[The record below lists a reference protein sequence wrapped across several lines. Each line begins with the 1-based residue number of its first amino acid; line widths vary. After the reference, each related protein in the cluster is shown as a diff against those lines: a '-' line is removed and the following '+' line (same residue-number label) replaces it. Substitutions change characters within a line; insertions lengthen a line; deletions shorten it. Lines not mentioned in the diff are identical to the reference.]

1 MMKKQTDLCEE
12 RQKRTKKE
20 QTAEDFSTEFSRML
34 GGMIKESTYS
44 IYKISQMTGLG
55 RTAIQHALTGRL
67 LPGRSFVESICKALM
82 LTPAQTAQL
91 KEAYFKVKIG
101 KDVYDKR
108 QSLINAVG
116 KIGETVT
123 VDRDIERAAANIK
136 FSDTDHDMLFDGFDG
151 YKDSLAVIYKLMTEE
166 ADSGEKTIYTTLP
179 LDSGAVMDMMST
191 FVSGHH
197 DVNVKH
203 FIRMYKDENG
213 ECNEKNL
220 ELMYKAV
227 NLSLHSFGKYEP
239 YCFYSFKS
247 AAEDIAPIFPYIVVT
262 SKYTAE
268 ISADFQYSHIMK
280 SPKMRSAFIA
290 HINKLFGIS
299 EKFIDF
305 MTYTEFMDKCDTDS
319 ECLRVSIQYDPCV
332 MEIFSKKE
340 IDRYISDKMKD
351 SEFMRKMAD
360 KMYTDVEKR
369 IKAGE
374 QKYESYCFFSGIKR
388 FIDTGKFWLFSEKMS
403 SSFDAA
409 DRLGVLY
416 AIKENDRLKLIDD
429 SKYPMSNRLEV
440 DLFENR
446 KILIISK
453 FSGVIYYM
461 IIREPYVYSAFED
474 LMLNLSDH
482 DFVIGNE
489 KKKELLD
496 KYIQRLEG
504 RTEGTETADAVC

>member
-1 MMKKQTDLCEE
+1 MKKQTEINEE
-12 RQKRTKKE
+12 KQKRTKKE
-20 QTAEDFSTEFSRML
+20 QTTEDFSTEFSRML
-34 GGMIKESTYS
+34 GELIKESTYS

-67 LPGRSFVESICKALM
+67 LPGKSFVVSICKALM
-82 LTPAQTAQL
+82 LTPAQTERL
-91 KEAYFKVKIG
+91 REAYFKVKIG

-220 ELMYKAV
+220 EFMYKAV
-227 NLSLHSFGKYEP
+227 NLSLCSIGKYEP

-247 AAEDIAPIFPYIVVT
+247 VADDIAPMFPYIVVT
-262 SKYTAE
+262 SKYSAE
-268 ISADFQYSHIMK
+268 ISADFQYAHIMK
-280 SPKMRSAFIA
+280 SPKMHSAFIA
-290 HINKLFGIS
+290 HINKLEGIS

-305 MTYTEFMDKCDTDS
+305 MTYNEFMEKCDKDA
-319 ECLRVSIQYDPCV
+319 ECLRITIQYDPCI

-340 IDRYISDKMKD
+340 IDEHIYDKIKD
-351 SEFMRKMAD
+351 SEFMRELTD

-374 QKYESYCFFSGIKR
+374 QKYESYCFFSGLKR
-388 FIDTGKFWLFSEKMS
+388 FVDTGKLWLISEKMIR
-403 SSFDAA
+403 SFDTS
-409 DRLGVLY
+409 DRLSVLY
-416 AIKENDRLKLIDD
+416 AIKENDRLQLIDD
-429 SKYPMSNRLEV
+429 SKYPIPNRFEI

-453 FSGVIYYM
+453 CCGAMYYM
-461 IIREPYVYSAFED
+461 MIREPYVYSAFED

-482 DFVIGNE
+482 DFVIDNE

-496 KYIQRLEG
+496 KYIQRLED
-504 RTEGTETADAVC
+504 RTEDAEITDTVC

>member
-1 MMKKQTDLCEE
+1 MKKQTELCEE
-12 RQKRTKKE
+12 KQKRTKKE
-20 QTAEDFSTEFSRML
+20 QTTEDYSTEFSRML
-34 GGMIKESTYS
+34 GGLIKESTYS

-108 QSLINAVG
+108 QSLIKAAG
-116 KIGETVT
+116 RIGENITVNN
-123 VDRDIERAAANIK
+123 DIERAAANIRL
-136 FSDTDHDMLFDGFDG
+136 SDTDNDMLFDGFDG

-166 ADSGEKTIYTTLP
+166 ADSVEKTIYTTLP
-179 LDSGAVMDMMST
+179 LESSGVMDLMSA
-191 FVSGHH
+191 FVIGHH
-197 DVNVKH
+197 NVNVKH

-213 ECNEKNL
+213 ECTEKNL
-220 ELMYKAV
+220 EFMYKAV
-227 NLSLHSFGKYEP
+227 NLSLYSFGKYEP
-239 YCFYSFKS
+239 YCFYSFKN

-280 SPKMRSAFIA
+280 SLKMRSAFIA

-319 ECLRVSIQYDPCV
+319 ECLRTSIQYDPCV
-332 MEIFSKKE
+332 MEIFSKNE

-388 FIDTGKFWLFSEKMS
+388 FIDTGKFWLFSEEMS

-461 IIREPYVYSAFED
+461 MIREPYVYSAFED